1 MLQEVTKGGAV
12 CALGLTAPCLAEEPL
27 PAAAVAVVS
36 VQPAQDESA
45 ASWLEPA
52 AGEWYDLKGELAM
65 TISGST
71 INGCPVAAAGNCTYG
86 YPRTGHFTISES
98 QGTRALTLDLLG
110 HKSHQY
116 LIVDGKTALRRSIH
130 PEYSESVGGIYLGMT
145 RDDVTAKY
153 GYPNEITADQGM
165 EHWSAKYGYPNE
177 ITADQGMEHWSYGL
191 HRMDVFFQGGIVM
204 AVRLYKGSD
213 IKFDKSGLGADAAMA
228 AYAEAY
234 KLAAVPVIPADD
246 GILSPSCRRP
256 TTCLRAKNSTSASVT
271 SSCPWTDENIFITQV
286 LSPVLRGKGLAL
298 FLYRTLH
305 GKIDQDLSCPMN
317 ALPADDGVAS
327 PLKKRPGR
335 QGGVGADLRMAFGG
349 GAPFDAFRQ
358 GFGDAAALVVLVDV
372 EAVEVLAVPVGE
384 SDDTAVLHGDPRVFP
399 F

>member
-1 MLQEVTKGGAV
+1 MKATTCIACAV

-52 AGEWYDLKGELAM
+52 AGDWYDLKGELAM

-71 INGCPVAAAGNCTYG
+71 INGCPVAASGNWTYG

-98 QGTRALTLDLLG
+98 QGTRTLTLDLLG

-165 EHWSAKYGYPNE
+165 EHWS
-177 ITADQGMEHWSYGL
+177 YGL
-191 HRMDVFFQGGIVM
+191 HRMYVFFQGGIFM
-204 AVRLYKGSD
+204 AVRRYKGSD

-246 GILSPSCRRP
+246 GILSPAYDLPQGEKFHVSQRYVQ
-256 TTCLRAKNSTSASVT
+256 LSV
-271 SSCPWTDENIFITQV
+271 D
-286 LSPVLRGKGLAL
+286 
-298 FLYRTLH
+298 
-305 GKIDQDLSCPMN
+305 
-317 ALPADDGVAS
+317 
-327 PLKKRPGR
+327 
-335 QGGVGADLRMAFGG
+335 
-349 GAPFDAFRQ
+349 
-358 GFGDAAALVVLVDV
+358 
-372 EAVEVLAVPVGE
+372 
-384 SDDTAVLHGDPRVFP
+384 
-399 F
+399 